1 MTTEINETIENLEK
15 TAKPKIG
22 SLKRSTKETKL
33 TEQTKKKKSYLKCG
47 VKEAITTN
55 LTEIKEL
62 LENTMDICVPINQIP
77 SMKWTNSQRDT
88 GYVN

>member
-33 TEQTKKKKSYLKCG
+33 TNWIDPPKKKSYLKCG

-62 LENTMDICVPINQIP
+62 LENTMDICVPIN
-77 SMKWTNSQRDT
+77 
-88 GYVN
+88 

>member
-33 TEQTKKKKSYLKCG
+33 TNWIDQKKKKKKLSKMWG
-47 VKEAITTN
+47 E
-55 LTEIKEL
+55 
-62 LENTMDICVPINQIP
+62 
-77 SMKWTNSQRDT
+77 R
-88 GYVN
+88 GYNY